1 MPKAEKAPKQHQVV
15 AGDTFVWTSTDPEV
29 GEVRIPLKFKT
40 KLLLEVADED
50 NELRTIRILLQG
62 VLDKAAWEQ
71 VMEMDAGEMKAMFMK
86 WQAAWV
92 ERSEAS
98 YPES

>member
-1 MPKAEKAPKQHQVV
+1 MPEKAPKPLHTV
-15 AGDTFVWTSTDPEV
+15 AGDTFVWNSPDPDV

-50 NELRTIRILLQG
+50 NELRTIRILLRG
-62 VLDKAAWEQ
+62 VLDEATWDQ
-71 VMEMDAGEMKAMFMK
+71 VMEMDAGEMKSMFMK

-92 ERSEAS
+92 ERSEATF
-98 YPES
+98 PES